1 MKLLNRV
8 FSFLLISCALAF
20 LFYLLSAEN
29 FSADIA
35 FVRPSYYQAESST
48 NYFPVGG
55 VAAFIGIV
63 SCLFAW
69 FKVRHKDGLDK
80 EELYE
85 QTLRQKTITNDI
97 TSTLGEQQAATSK
110 YMETVGDNSEIS
122 LQSNETGAV
131 YDDDETVAL
140 NNESDDITVAVN
152 DEHDDE
158 TVPVNDDPT
167 VAVNDESDDLTVP
180 ADSEIGN
187 KEEVL

>member
-1 MKLLNRV
+1 MKLINRV
-8 FSFLLISCALAF
+8 FSFLLISCALGF
-20 LFYLLSAEN
+20 MFYLLSADN
-29 FSADIA
+29 FSADVA
-35 FVRPSYYQAESST
+35 FIRPSYYQAEST
-48 NYFPVGG
+48 IGYFPVGG
-55 VAAFIGIV
+55 VAALIGII

-140 NNESDDITVAVN
+140 DNESDDITV
-152 DEHDDE
+152 
-158 TVPVNDDPT
+158 PVNDDST

-187 KEEVL
+187 EEEVL